1 MLLEINWDVPA
12 IVGTAI
18 GCLLVACG
26 FIIGLMFLL
35 GYVTF
40 RNLFVR
46 RKEKTPE
53 EHPLHSVLCP
63 NSSAYAEKLAAAM
76 KELEK
81 QPFEWVSAESED
93 GLKLSA
99 RYYKAAGAKRTVICM
114 HGYASN
120 AVRDFAMITPYY
132 FEKGY
137 NVLLATERAH
147 GESEGHYTGLGVL
160 EAKDIKVWVS
170 EIAKIA
176 PETEIFIHG
185 VSIGAVAAALASAAS
200 LPGNVKG
207 MIVDSAFTRI
217 WDIMCFQ
224 IRELYKLTP
233 FPILQIAEL
242 FARRFMKI
250 GFHRE
255 RTIDAV
261 KQAEVP
267 ILFIHGENDRVAP
280 VYMGEALYNACTAP
294 KAKFFVENAGYAE
307 GMMTATEKYIAAVDA
322 FMNDPRAKAEPAAEP
337 FAAAEA
343 APAESTESTE
353 STECADGAAE
363 PAESKTESQQE

>member
-1 MLLEINWDVPA
+1 M
-12 IVGTAI
+12 
-18 GCLLVACG
+18 
-26 FIIGLMFLL
+26 
-35 GYVTF
+35 
-40 RNLFVR
+40 
-46 RKEKTPE
+46 
-53 EHPLHSVLCP
+53 
-63 NSSAYAEKLAAAM
+63 
-76 KELEK
+76 
-81 QPFEWVSAESED
+81 
-93 GLKLSA
+93 
-99 RYYKAAGAKRTVICM
+99 
-114 HGYASN
+114 
-120 AVRDFAMITPYY
+120 
-132 FEKGY
+132 
-137 NVLLATERAH
+137 
-147 GESEGHYTGLGVL
+147 
-160 EAKDIKVWVS
+160 
-170 EIAKIA
+170 
-176 PETEIFIHG
+176 
-185 VSIGAVAAALASAAS
+185 
-200 LPGNVKG
+200 
-207 MIVDSAFTRI
+207 DSAFTRI

-307 GMMTATEKYIAAVDA
+307 GMMTATEKYVAAVDA

-337 FAAAEA
+337 FAAADA

-363 PAESKTESQQE
+363 PAESQTESQRE

>member
-40 RNLFVR
+40 RNSFAR
-46 RKEKTPE
+46 PKAKTPE

-81 QPFEWVSAESED
+81 QPFEWVSVESED

-99 RYYKAAGAKRTVICM
+99 RYYKAEGAKRTVICM

-137 NVLLATERAH
+137 NVLLAAERAH

-267 ILFIHGENDRVAP
+267 ILFIHGENDSS
-280 VYMGEALYNACTAP
+280 EW
-294 KAKFFVENAGYAE
+294 
-307 GMMTATEKYIAAVDA
+307 
-322 FMNDPRAKAEPAAEP
+322 
-337 FAAAEA
+337 
-343 APAESTESTE
+343 
-353 STECADGAAE
+353 
-363 PAESKTESQQE
+363 